1 MHFQKEFYPHKYLN
15 NNDFPL
21 LLFGFIRMKVDT
33 TTFKPGCCDVVHY
46 KVIKKNYVKTT
57 YAAKSSFRLDFNKTR
72 NLINTF
78 RVQNSLAN

>member
-46 KVIKKNYVKTT
+46 KVIKKITSKQPMQPRVHF
-57 YAAKSSFRLDFNKTR
+57 A
-72 NLINTF
+72 LI
-78 RVQNSLAN
+78 